1 MRQSI
6 KHDRPKAD
14 FGLTAAIISAV
25 ASMANAGIG
34 AMNAKKARRQQADIE
49 NYNNALVASENLT
62 QNVEQGASN
71 QLELERQT
79 NVVAKC
85 GGRRKL
91 KYGGSS
97 TGVKKQ
103 VQLSPNVVAD
113 AAGNFVEIQ
122 PGVFY
127 SPNGPSHERGGI
139 NVDKLTKGGKKAV
152 LEMEGN
158 EIIDTTNPN
167 EVTVITDRLK
177 DPRTGMSYLQ
187 EVLHGAPAQ
196 EVGNRQELDKLTS
209 RRKFSCGGRKKALWG
224 WNEELTKSGV
234 TGGDVYSAGASAL
247 ANIGSGLINYFGYRN
262 MTAPAAPTLVGRNSL
277 LTRYNIAPRL
287 SSLENARYNSND
299 YINRNSVSSASARD
313 NVIKNNL
320 NYALAAN
327 ELYGEKTNKE
337 TEMINANTRWLDE
350 GRRYNAGLMSDY
362 RNRLVDFRNER
373 RAGMTSAATTTLAG
387 LASNVNQVA
396 ENVEQREIN
405 KNNAYLTAATAQP
418 EVLKYLYELDPYR
431 FRKVFGMGRTTGF
444 REPVQQETPYGYKI
458 GTGNNNLV

>member
-6 KHDRPKAD
+6 KHGRPKA
-14 FGLTAAIISAV
+14 FAGLATALISAA
-25 ASMANAGIG
+25 ASLASAGIG
-34 AMNAKKARRQQADIE
+34 AVNAKKARRQQADIE
-49 NYNNALVASENLT
+49 NYNNALVASENLS
-62 QNVEQGASN
+62 QNVEQGLDN
-71 QLELERQT
+71 QIELERQT

-97 TGVKKQ
+97 TGVKQQ
-103 VQLSPNVVAD
+103 VKLSPNIVAD
-113 AAGNFVEIQ
+113 ADGNFIEVQ

-139 NVDKLTKGGKKAV
+139 NVDKLSKGGKKAV

-158 EIIDTTNPN
+158 EIIDVSDPRQ
-167 EVTVITDRLK
+167 VTVITDRLK
-177 DPRTGMSYLQ
+177 DPRTGASYLQ
-187 EVLHGAPAQ
+187 EVLAGEDART
-196 EVGNRQELDKLTS
+196 VGNRQELDKSMRSKL
-209 RRKFSCGGRKKALWG
+209 SCGGRKKALWG
-224 WNEELTKSGV
+224 WNEEITKSGV

-247 ANIGSGLINYFGYRN
+247 ANIGSGLINYFTYKN
-262 MTAPAAPTLVGRNSL
+262 MKAPAAPTLVGRNSL

-287 SSLENARYNSND
+287 ANLENARYNTND
-299 YINRNSVSSASARD
+299 YINRNSVSSASARES
-313 NVIKNNL
+313 IAKTNL
-320 NYALAAN
+320 NSALAADQ
-327 ELYGEKTNKE
+327 LYGEKTNKE
-337 TEMINANTRWLDE
+337 VEMINANTRWLDE

-362 RNRLVDFRNER
+362 RNRLVDFRNQR
-373 RAGMTSAATTTLAG
+373 SAGMASAATTTLAG

-431 FRKVFGMGRTTGF
+431 FRRVFGMGRTTGF